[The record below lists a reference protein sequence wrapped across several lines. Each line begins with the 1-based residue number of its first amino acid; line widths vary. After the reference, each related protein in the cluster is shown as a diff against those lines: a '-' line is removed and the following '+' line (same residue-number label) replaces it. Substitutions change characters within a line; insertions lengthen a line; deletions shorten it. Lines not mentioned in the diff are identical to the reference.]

1 MRKSILL
8 FLFVLA
14 LAPFSSAH
22 ACSVDLFASDPGT
35 IYSDTRFA
43 ELVLSGVCG
52 SSDTPLLRNVTVDGS
67 LITVEFQFSGG
78 GLAVITSWTSRVPLP
93 MLRAGTYSVRLTG
106 GPSGADMFEERTLI
120 VHERVVRV
128 TPAVGGEFTDVII
141 EGYERPACNAVPCAE
156 IEVFFGNTKAT
167 NVRFSA
173 RSELLATVP
182 AGTGLVDVRIVTGSQ
197 TVTIEDAF
205 RYGTLFDDDV
215 EWVLFPVNFM
225 ARGAFG
231 SDWRS
236 DIVVRNDGPV
246 TIETRPLFWANP
258 TIPTL
263 PIPEPIAPGGK
274 GNFPQLER
282 DGGQFLYVPRGLEE
296 KLSYASH
303 VVDRS
308 RSESDLGTELPV
320 VRAEDTD
327 SVVKLLQ
334 VPVGELYRAKLRVYD
349 VAANRS
355 VLVRF
360 TDPAGRESLT
370 VVGLALT
377 GIPVC
382 PIAPCV
388 ADRPAF
394 GVLDLE
400 TIPGLQSGNFPNG
413 VDVTITSVGD
423 GGRLWGFVTVTNN
436 DTQHVTV
443 YTPQHRRRA
452 Q

>member
-1 MRKSILL
+1 
-8 FLFVLA
+8 
-14 LAPFSSAH
+14 
-22 ACSVDLFASDPGT
+22 
-35 IYSDTRFA
+35 
-43 ELVLSGVCG
+43 
-52 SSDTPLLRNVTVDGS
+52 
-67 LITVEFQFSGG
+67 
-78 GLAVITSWTSRVPLP
+78 VITPWTTRVPLP
-93 MLRAGTYSVRLTG
+93 MLRAGTYTVRIV
-106 GPSGADMFEERTLI
+106 GPGRADMFEERTL
-120 VHERVVRV
+120 VVQERVVRV
-128 TPAVGGEFTDVII
+128 TPAVGSEFTEVII
-141 EGYERPACNAVPCAE
+141 EGYERPECNTDPCAE
-156 IEVFFGNTKAT
+156 VEVFFGNTKAT
-167 NVRFSA
+167 NVRFSG

-182 AGTGLVDVRIVTGSQ
+182 AGTGMVDVRIVTGSQ
-197 TVTIEDAF
+197 TVTIEHAF
-205 RYGTLFDDDV
+205 RYGTPFEDDV

-246 TIETRPLFWANP
+246 TIETRPLFWASP

-263 PIPEPIAPGGK
+263 PIPEPIAPDGK

-296 KLSYASH
+296 KLSYAAH

-308 RSESDLGTELPV
+308 RSEADLGTEVPV
-320 VRAEDTD
+320 VRVEDTD

-334 VPVGELYRAKLRVYD
+334 IPVGDLYRAKLRVYD
-349 VAANRS
+349 VDTNRGA
-355 VLVRF
+355 LVTI
-360 TDPAGRESLT
+360 TDPETNTRITMVSLS
-370 VVGLALT
+370 LT

-394 GVLDLE
+394 AVLDLE
-400 TIPGLQSGNFPNG
+400 AVQALQGRNFPSG
-413 VDVTITSVGD
+413 VDVTITADGD
-423 GGRLWGFVTVTNN
+423 GARLWAFVTVTNN